1 MRGGLLERGRIIMTT
16 QRKGKGNVAINSRTR
31 ETIRPSEGWGGKG
44 GEPRAQVII
53 MGQGGNGYLGWKPVP
68 AVWAGI
74 SVLGK
79 EDY

>member
-53 MGQGGNGYLGWKPVP
+53 MGQGGMVIWDGNRCLRSGQG
-68 AVWAGI
+68 
-74 SVLGK
+74 
-79 EDY
+79 